1 MKRLA
6 IALLAG
12 VAVSVPAVGTAAAQ
26 VSDDVVKIGVLN
38 DQSSVYAD
46 ATGLGSVDAARMAIE
61 DFGGKVLDKPIEL
74 VSADHLNKP
83 DVGAGIV
90 RRWYDVE
97 NVDVVA
103 DVPTSS
109 VALAVQ
115 EITREKNRVL
125 LVSGGGTSALI
136 NEACSP
142 NGFQWTYNTQA
153 VATGTG
159 KALVEAGG
167 DTWAFLT
174 ADYAFGHAL
183 EKDASEVITASGG
196 KVLGSFKH
204 PLNNS
209 DFASQL
215 LQAQASGAKVVG
227 LANAGGDTANAIKQA
242 QEFGLTGSGQKLAAL
257 MFFITD
263 AHAIGAEAA
272 RDLLTTSSFYWNRTP
287 EARAWAKRFF
297 ERNGRMPT
305 SIQAGVYSAVGH
317 YLKSVQAAGT
327 DDATAVTAK
336 MRALPVDDMFVRNGH
351 VRDDGLM
358 LHDMYLVQVNAPV
371 DVKEPWDYFKVVR
384 AIPGEEAFGSL
395 DRSRCP
401 LVEK

>member
-1 MKRLA
+1 MKRFA
-6 IALLAG
+6 STLLAG
-12 VAVSVPAVGTAAAQ
+12 AAAAVLAAGTASAQ
-26 VSDDVVKIGVLN
+26 VSGDVVKIGVLN

-46 ATGLGSVDAARMAIE
+46 ATGLGSVDAARMAVE
-61 DFGGKVLDKPIEL
+61 DFGGQVLGKPIEL
-74 VSADHLNKP
+74 VSADHQNKP
-83 DVGAGIV
+83 DIGAGIV

-159 KALVEAGG
+159 KALVEDGG

-183 EKDASEVITASGG
+183 EKDASEVVTASGG
-196 KVLGSFKH
+196 QVLGSFKH
-204 PLNNS
+204 PLNNP

-215 LQAQASGAKVVG
+215 LQAQSTGAKVVG

-242 QEFGLTGSGQKLAAL
+242 QEFGLTSSGQKLAAP

-272 RDLLTTSSFYWNRTP
+272 QGLLTTSAFYWNRTP
-287 EARAWAKRFF
+287 EARNWSKRFF

-317 YLKSVQAAGT
+317 YLKAVQAAGT
-327 DDATAVTAK
+327 DGATEVTAK
-336 MRALPVDDMFVRNGH
+336 MRELPVNDMFVQNGQ
-351 VRDDGLM
+351 VREDGLM

-395 DRSRCP
+395 DRSRCS
-401 LVEK
+401 LVKK